1 MKHFPPTLLALSFI
15 CTCMLTFVTQAAP
28 KPVDIVFAP
37 PVRLEADGVPI
48 DVAVG
53 HAAPYLID
61 FDGDGVRDLLVGEFG
76 KGEFPKERL
85 PERLREKDSSYN
97 EGKLRI
103 YRNVGTEQT
112 PLFKDFEYLRAG
124 REYASIPT
132 T

>member
-1 MKHFPPTLLALSFI
+1 MKYFFLTLCALFLSLL
-15 CTCMLTFVTQAAP
+15 CGPNLEAQAAA
-28 KPVDIVFAP
+28 VSGDVNFSE

-48 DVAVG
+48 DVTVG

-61 FDGDGVRDLLVGEFG
+61 FDGDGLTDLLVGEFG

-85 PERLREKDSSYN
+85 PERLREKDSSYS

-103 YRNVGTEQT
+103 YRNVGTEKS

-124 REYASIPT
+124 REFASIPT